1 MTNDAGDP
9 TFDPRWNG
17 AAIAKDDW
25 HFHRRLLTRYGVV
38 LGPGEYSKIQKK
50 IRKGRYKIPIYRV
63 YTPSAPRGFYVLSFG
78 GRLLTAWPPAA
89 GDRLKALSE
98 QRSSESVSKMSE
110 MFNASDQQV
119 HVDAEVQ
126 ESNKASLA
134 RVPDAMQH
142 GAQRHNAPQIRDPG
156 SGIRNLGYR

>member
-50 IRKGRYKIPIYRV
+50 SRKGRYKILNDNRGRPLYRV
-63 YTPSAPRGFYVLSFG
+63 YTPSDPRGFYVLSFG
-78 GRLLTAWPPAA
+78 GRLLTAWPAAA
-89 GDRLKALSE
+89 GDRLKAASE
-98 QRSSESVSKMSE
+98 QRSSEGVSKMSE
-110 MFNASDQQV
+110 MFNASD
-119 HVDAEVQ
+119 
-126 ESNKASLA
+126 
-134 RVPDAMQH
+134 
-142 GAQRHNAPQIRDPG
+142 
-156 SGIRNLGYR
+156 